1 MTKRYMYIFTIIAFN
16 LSLMLT
22 AAKVLAEDEL
32 HSEKIMAE
40 LEKQMDLSRE
50 KWEQLKP
57 VITEKSEDLSK
68 QMQDSV
74 DKGFAE
80 LDELTKKIDTM
91 SKDAEKRVK
100 DILTSE
106 EAMKFREQLEKIDR
120 QAIEKAKN
128 EMIADLN
135 ALLELTEEQAEKL
148 KPLLEESIKE
158 MSDMILALTTR
169 GAEDWE
175 KFKKDFDQVTSE
187 LYDKVKETLD
197 GEQMEKLEE
206 YNNQQQEEIKRT
218 VFRV

>member
-1 MTKRYMYIFTIIAFN
+1 MTKRYMYIYTIIAFY
-16 LSLMLT
+16 LSLMLG
-22 AAKVLAEDEL
+22 AANVLAEDEL

-57 VITEKSEDLSK
+57 VITEKSEELSK

-80 LDELTKKIDTM
+80 LDELTKKIETM

-100 DILTSE
+100 NILTSE
-106 EAMKFREQLEKIDR
+106 EAMKFREQLEKIDK

-128 EMIADLN
+128 EMVADLN

-148 KPLLEESIKE
+148 KPVLEESIKE
-158 MSDMILALTTR
+158 MSDMILALSAK

-175 KFKKDFDQVTSE
+175 KFKKDFDELTSE
-187 LYDKVKETLD
+187 LYDKVNETLD

-206 YNNQQQEEIKRT
+206 YNNKQQEEIKRT